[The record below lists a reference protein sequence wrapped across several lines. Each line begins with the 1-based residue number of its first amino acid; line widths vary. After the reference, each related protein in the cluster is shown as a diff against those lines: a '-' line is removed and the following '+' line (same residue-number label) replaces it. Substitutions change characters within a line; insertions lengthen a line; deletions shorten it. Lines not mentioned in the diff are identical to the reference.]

1 MSAQGGA
8 ANSVASPVEP
18 AFPAD
23 AIEVARIGDAWGVKG
38 WFKVVPFA
46 ADPQAIFSSRRWF
59 LKPPLPTGVGAPRL
73 RTAASPELLRI
84 TGVKEHG
91 SSVVAQAQGVES
103 RGDAAA
109 LRGARVFVA
118 RASFPTQGAGEFY
131 WVDLIGLQVINR
143 KGVALGVVVGL
154 IETGPQSVLR
164 VAAESAAGGETAAA
178 ERLIPFVAA
187 YVDTVS
193 LEHKRIQVDWELD
206 Y

>member
-1 MSAQGGA
+1 MSEQGA
-8 ANSVASPVEP
+8 ASSGVLGSASEP
-18 AFPAD
+18 AFPVD

-46 ADPQAIFSSRRWF
+46 SDPQAIFSSRRWF
-59 LKPPLPTGVGAPRL
+59 LKPPLPTGVGASVPR
-73 RTAASPELLRI
+73 AAAWPELLRV

-103 RGDAAA
+103 RGDALA

-118 RASFPTQGAGEFY
+118 RASFPTQNPDEFY

-143 KGVALGVVVGL
+143 KGESLGVVAGL
-154 IETGPQSVLR
+154 IDTGPQSVLR
-164 VAAESAAGGETAAA
+164 VVVEPTAAEPAAV
-178 ERLIPFVAA
+178 ERLIPFVSA
-187 YVDTVS
+187 YIDDVS
-193 LEHKRIQVDWELD
+193 LEHRRIQVDWELD

>member
-1 MSAQGGA
+1 MRRSGSAMSA
-8 ANSVASPVEP
+8 VAPGEP

-59 LKPPLPTGVGAPRL
+59 LKPPLPTGVGVPAARTSAWTERL
-73 RTAASPELLRI
+73 RIA
-84 TGVKEHG
+84 GVKEHAG
-91 SSVVAQAQGVES
+91 GVVAQAQGIDS
-103 RGDAAA
+103 RVDAQA
-109 LRGARVFVA
+109 LRGSRVFVA
-118 RASFPTQGAGEFY
+118 RSSFPSEGMDEFY
-131 WVDLIGLQVINR
+131 WVDLIGLQVVNR
-143 KGVALGVVVGL
+143 KGEALGAVVGL

-164 VAAESAAGGETAAA
+164 VAAERVDGSEPVAG
-178 ERLIPFVAA
+178 ERLIPFVSA
-187 YVDTVS
+187 YVDDVS